1 MNYVNEAVVA
11 QEVGYPYEQL
21 NEVDECAVKGATARP
36 QDDNCATTEENY
48 GDVLV
53 EFVESSD
60 QVNTAH
66 STRKS

>member
-11 QEVGYPYEQL
+11 QEVGYI